1 MNPLTLLPRRRWL
14 SAALAVGLLAALAI
28 AFTLGQ
34 RNPNPAANAQAAA
47 PDAEPAG
54 PAIAAHVLPA
64 EPPAAFDDSVIPA
77 PGIAPTSAHLVP
89 LPPADTPL
97 AEIFDELHDRLQ
109 RGDARAGC
117 RLYREI
123 RRCWK
128 YADVAGS
135 HQRLMAMASREN
147 ASAAELDIAIDLLA
161 LNESMAP
168 GAPQS
173 AQVCAGIEL
182 ERLESHYF
190 DTVRRTAELGDALAM
205 VEFAEGRAFL
215 GREYARHPERLALWH
230 RLAPEMAERA
240 LRMGTPE
247 AAWLIAEARSG
258 PNGLLGELL
267 PTDRVEA
274 EAMRRLLQIARP
286 RNRFSPD
293 HELST
298 EETEIARQRAETLYE
313 RYFQHQPQPKTM
325 RRWRDDLTPE
335 IEQCE
340 PLT

>member
-1 MNPLTLLPRRRWL
+1 MNLLTPPARRRWL
-14 SAALAVGLLAALAI
+14 FSALAVALLAALAV
-28 AFTLGQ
+28 ALALGQ
-34 RNPNPAANAQAAA
+34 RNPDPPADRTAAA
-47 PDAEPAG
+47 QTVAPTEAAGAADAPPEALPDPLDAPAIPL
-54 PAIAAHVLPA
+54 PAIA
-64 EPPAAFDDSVIPA
+64 S
-77 PGIAPTSAHLVP
+77 APTILAP
-89 LPPADTPL
+89 LPPADAPL
-97 AEIFDELHDRLQ
+97 ADIFDELLDRLQ

-135 HQRLMAMASREN
+135 HQRLMAMAAKGN

-168 GAPQS
+168 GGPQS
-173 AQVCAGIEL
+173 AEVCAGIEL

-215 GREYARHPERLALWH
+215 AREYARHPERLALWH

-298 EETEIARQRAETLYE
+298 EETEIARLRAETLYE
-313 RYFQHQPQPKTM
+313 RYFKHQPQPKTM